1 MNKNE
6 PQPQPYTLE
15 NVRED
20 IRRLND
26 ERIAQLNRIVATEA
40 MVKTI
45 ISELPLETLQQ
56 MEERYDLRQVNGME
70 HMLPGHYR
78 PHLWEHYA
86 EKLRELIALRKRN
99 PPQTLT

>member
-1 MNKNE
+1 MDNKE
-6 PQPQPYTLE
+6 PQPPYTLE
-15 NVRED
+15 SARED

-45 ISELPLETLQQ
+45 ISELPLETLQHL
-56 MEERYDLRQVNGME
+56 EERFDVRQVNAME

-86 EKLRELIALRKRN
+86 EKLRELIALRNRN
-99 PPQTLT
+99 PL